1 MPEREQQRLLRA
13 ALEREANAQRLLIE
27 GDRAAAALAYRE
39 VAQLYRRS
47 WEAAHPGAFGR
58 LIGYLK
64 AAILAG
70 DAKRAARFVRAEL
83 GDSATSPASAY
94 ALALAALATDE
105 DELAARAV
113 DAMREDS
120 PAFELAADAIAAIA
134 RRDASGYA
142 RAVEA
147 IVADFASRA
156 EHLTGVA
163 IADTA
168 VVLERLA
175 AARGLVAN
183 LVSPLLPPAEPGSPT
198 RWLVDGMNVIGA
210 GAGGWWRDR
219 EAAVREL
226 TGRLAEFARL
236 AGEPVAVVF
245 DGREPAEGLSASGV
259 EVAFA
264 PGGRG
269 SADDAIAAR
278 VAAEPGPEG
287 LRVVTSDRELTR
299 RVRAAGADVL
309 GAGAFRRL
317 LDETAGRGEDRG
329 C

>member
-13 ALEREANAQRLLIE
+13 ALKREAEAQRFLIE
-27 GDRAAAALAYRE
+27 DDREAAAIAYRE
-39 VAQLYRRS
+39 VAELYRRS
-47 WEAAHPGAFGR
+47 WEAAHASAFGR

-64 AAILAG
+64 ASILAG
-70 DAKRAARFVRAEL
+70 EAEPAAGYVRAEL
-83 GDSATSPASAY
+83 GDSAASPASAY

-105 DELAARAV
+105 DELASRAV
-113 DAMREDS
+113 EVMRQDS
-120 PAFELAADAIAAIA
+120 PAFGRAADAIIALA

-142 RAVEA
+142 RVLEA
-147 IVADFASRA
+147 IVADFESRA

-168 VVLERLA
+168 LVLERLA
-175 AARGLVAN
+175 APRGLAAN
-183 LVSPLLPPAEPGSPT
+183 LSSPLLPSTDGGSTT

-226 TGRLAEFARL
+226 VDRLAEFARRR
-236 AGEPVAVVF
+236 GEPVAVVF
-245 DGREPAEGLSASGV
+245 DGREPAGGLRASGL

-269 SADDAIAAR
+269 SADEAIAAR
-278 VAAEPGPEG
+278 VAAEPDPEG
-287 LRVVTSDRELTR
+287 LRVVTSDRELAG
-299 RVRAAGADVL
+299 RVRAVGADVL
-309 GAGAFRRL
+309 GAGGFRRL
-317 LDETAGRGEDRG
+317 LDHRQEEGD
-329 C
+329 